1 MAPHHGDEN
10 FHLLVIVY
18 HFMGKKKK
26 DKQPEESVDWDVS
39 EGFGGIPN
47 DIDLTKIIGC
57 ASSSGK
63 KYKSS
68 RKQR

>member
-1 MAPHHGDEN
+1 
-10 FHLLVIVY
+10 
-18 HFMGKKKK
+18 MGKKKK